1 MKQKR
6 ELWIDIAKGLGIIT
20 VVMGH
25 SGNELAH
32 HYFFW
37 FHMPLFF
44 ILSGYIFKA
53 HTNTSEFLLWLKK
66 RTKQLLIPYISFA
79 IIITVIKCGTDI
91 SKGNLNILSLV
102 KDSIHIV
109 YGGQILKGYYAVFWF
124 ITCLFLTQLVFA
136 LIVMRFKKIKTQL
149 LIVGIA
155 YLFAHIES
163 KLLAFHNILIPWS
176 ADVTLLAIV
185 YYSFGFY
192 TRRLLIS
199 IFQRHLTTI
208 VLLIISIMFIVGNH
222 FGIFT
227 YELDLKNHIY
237 NNLLLDLVIPLSFA
251 TTICGIS
258 YWISK
263 LPIAKI
269 FATLGTMS
277 LSIMYLHVPL
287 NIIGRNLTSNYGLF
301 IFTLIGVIVPV
312 LIHKFVLERFSVT
325 KFLFLGIVPKTNSS
339 LDPVI
344 QKMV

>member
-44 ILSGYIFKA
+44 MLSGYTFKA
-53 HTNTSEFLLWLKK
+53 HTNTNEFLLWFKK
-66 RTKQLLIPYISFA
+66 RAKQLLIPYISFA
-79 IIITVIKCGTDI
+79 IIITVVKFGIDI
-91 SKGNLNILSLV
+91 TQGNLNILSLV
-102 KDSIHIV
+102 KDSIRIV
-109 YGGQILKGYYAVFWF
+109 YGGQLLRGQYAVFWF

-136 LIVMRFKKIKTQL
+136 LIVMRFKEIKTQL

-155 YLFAHIES
+155 FLFAHVES
-163 KLLAFHNILIPWS
+163 KLLTVHNIPIPWN
-176 ADVTLLAIV
+176 ADVTLLALT

-192 TRRLLIS
+192 TRRFLIN
-199 IFQRHLTTI
+199 IIQRHLTTI
-208 VLLIISIMFIVGNH
+208 VLLIISIMLIIGNH
-222 FGIFT
+222 FEIFT
-227 YELDLKNHIY
+227 YELDLKYRIY
-237 NNLLLDLVIPLSFA
+237 NNLLLDLVIPLSFI

-277 LSIMYLHVPL
+277 
-287 NIIGRNLTSNYGLF
+287 
-301 IFTLIGVIVPV
+301 
-312 LIHKFVLERFSVT
+312 
-325 KFLFLGIVPKTNSS
+325 
-339 LDPVI
+339 
-344 QKMV
+344 

>member
-6 ELWIDIAKGLGIIT
+6 ELCIDIAKGLGIIT
-20 VVMGH
+20 VVIGH

-44 ILSGYIFKA
+44 MLSGYTFKA
-53 HTNTSEFLLWLKK
+53 HTNTSELLSWLKR

-79 IIITVIKCGTDI
+79 IIITVLKFGSDM
-91 SKGNLNILSLV
+91 SKGNLNILSLI
-102 KDSIHIV
+102 KDCIRIV
-109 YGGQILKGYYAVFWF
+109 YGGQILTGPYAVFWF
-124 ITCLFLTQLVFA
+124 ITCLYLTQIVFA
-136 LIVMRFKKIKTQL
+136 LILIRFKEIKTQL

-155 YLFAHIES
+155 YLLAHVES
-163 KLLAFHNILIPWS
+163 KILSVHNMPIPWN

-192 TRRLLIS
+192 TRLLLTRI
-199 IFQRHLTTI
+199 IKHHLTTI
-208 VLLIISIMFIVGNH
+208 ILLIISIMFIVGNH
-222 FGIFT
+222 YRIFT
-227 YELDLKNHIY
+227 YQLDLKYHIY
-237 NNLLLDLVIPLSFA
+237 NNLLLDLVIPLLFS

-269 FATLGTMS
+269 FTTLGTMS
-277 LSIMYLHVPL
+277 LSIMYLHMPL
-287 NIIGRNLTSNYGLF
+287 NFIGCNLTYNYSPV
-301 IFTLIGVIVPV
+301 IFTLIGVIIPV
-312 LIHKFVLERFSVT
+312 LINKFVLERFSVT

-339 LDPVI
+339 LNPVI
-344 QKMV
+344 KK